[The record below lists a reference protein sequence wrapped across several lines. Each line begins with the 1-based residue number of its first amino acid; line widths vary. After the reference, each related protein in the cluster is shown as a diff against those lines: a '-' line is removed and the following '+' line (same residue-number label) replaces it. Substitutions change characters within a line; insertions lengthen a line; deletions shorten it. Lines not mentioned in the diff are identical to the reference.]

1 MSYEQAGHNDKNTM
15 TKPNVWIAVE
25 FVCYLL
31 VRNKTSN
38 LCYQVYEQNSKSLI
52 EMNIKLF
59 DRRS

>member
-1 MSYEQAGHNDKNTM
+1 MIE
-15 TKPNVWIAVE
+15 PNVWIAVE

-31 VRNKTSN
+31 VRNKASN
-38 LCYQVYEQNSKSLI
+38 LCYQVYEQNAKSLI

>member
-1 MSYEQAGHNDKNTM
+1 M
-15 TKPNVWIAVE
+15 TEPNVWIAVE

-31 VRNKTSN
+31 VRNKASN
-38 LCYQVYEQNSKSLI
+38 LSYQVYEQNSKSLI